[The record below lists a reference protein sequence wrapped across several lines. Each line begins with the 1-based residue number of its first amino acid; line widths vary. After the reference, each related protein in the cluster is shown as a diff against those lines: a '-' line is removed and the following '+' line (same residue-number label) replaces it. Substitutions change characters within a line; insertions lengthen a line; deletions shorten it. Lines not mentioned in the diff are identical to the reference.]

1 MDRNHFK
8 KMYRMTVGK
17 LAWESWT
24 WLAQHGFVLKARSGT
39 RDRDNDALGTLAGFA
54 PDHGQHSVVSQKL
67 YRNGRKD
74 RKGNTED

>member
-1 MDRNHFK
+1 VQHGPQSFQK

-39 RDRDNDALGTLAGFA
+39 RDRDNDALGILAGL
-54 PDHGQHSVVSQKL
+54 PPITVSTQ
-67 YRNGRKD
+67 
-74 RKGNTED
+74 